1 MPIRKP
7 TTKAGKKK
15 VMADEMRRFKKGELH
30 SGSAKGPKVKDRKQ
44 AVAIAM
50 HEAGDGKRTSKD
62 RAATRERLK
71 DKGL

>member
-15 VMADEMRRFKKGELH
+15 VMGDEMKRFKQGKLH

-44 AVAIAM
+44 AIAIAM
-50 HEAGDGKRTSKD
+50 HEAGDGKRTPKD
-62 RAATRERLK
+62 KSATKERLK
-71 DKGL
+71 DKDL